1 MATKGSR
8 LRFELGRLEV
18 AGVVVST
25 AAGLFVV
32 FLLGIYAGRG
42 MAERRL
48 EFDDQ
53 IVRVP
58 VNSTESA
65 PQESD
70 KLTFYD
76 TLAREEAAPHPEEAP
91 EAAER
96 LKEIVSAKTLGEEDL
111 GERDEAP
118 AARPQI
124 AKPVAKA
131 APPEQARRPAA
142 PVEEPKPRVAVAL
155 VDKEPAVSGDR
166 PPPATGGEWSVQ
178 VAAPR
183 DPRHAESI
191 KRQLT
196 SAGYRTY
203 IVKTLR
209 QGETFHRVRV
219 GHYPS
224 LDEARKVASLL
235 RREPGVTGAFVAS
248 D

>member
-53 IVRVP
+53 LVRLP
-58 VNSTESA
+58 VGSEENTT
-65 PQESD
+65 PESD
-70 KLTFYD
+70 ELTFYQ
-76 TLAREEAAPHPEEAP
+76 TLAREEDAATHEDDP
-91 EAAER
+91 EAGDG
-96 LKEIVSAKTLGEEDL
+96 LKEVVSAAALEEEDL
-111 GERDEAP
+111 PERHEAP
-118 AARPQI
+118 AAKPGRDAKPGQHEI
-124 AKPVAKA
+124 AKPLEQ
-131 APPEQARRPAA
+131 PEA
-142 PVEEPKPRVAVAL
+142 RVAVAI
-155 VDKEPAVSGDR
+155 VKEDPAGLDDS

-178 VAAPR
+178 VAATR

-196 SAGYRTY
+196 TAGYRAY
-203 IVKTLR
+203 IIKTLR

-219 GHYPS
+219 GYYPS
-224 LDEARKVASLL
+224 LDQARQVASLL
-235 RREPGVTGAFVAS
+235 RRQPGVTGAFVAS

>member
-1 MATKGSR
+1 MGTKGSR
-8 LRFELGRLEV
+8 FRFELGRVEV

-48 EFDDQ
+48 DFDDQ

-58 VNSTESA
+58 VQSAENA

-70 KLTFYD
+70 ELTFYE
-76 TLAREEAAPHPEEAP
+76 TLAREEAAPHPDHAP

-96 LKEIVSAKTLGEEDL
+96 LKEVVAAKTLGEEDL
-111 GERDEAP
+111 AEGDETPP
-118 AARPQI
+118 ARQAI
-124 AKPVAKA
+124 AKAVEKP
-131 APPEQARRPAA
+131 APPRAES
-142 PVEEPKPRVAVAL
+142 KPRVAVAL
-155 VDKEPAVSGDR
+155 VDEDPAVANDDAR
-166 PPPATGGEWSVQ
+166 PAATGGEWSVQ

-183 DPRHAESI
+183 DPRHAERI

-196 SAGYRTY
+196 TAGYRTY
-203 IVKTLR
+203 IIKTLR

-224 LDEARKVASLL
+224 LDDARQVASLL